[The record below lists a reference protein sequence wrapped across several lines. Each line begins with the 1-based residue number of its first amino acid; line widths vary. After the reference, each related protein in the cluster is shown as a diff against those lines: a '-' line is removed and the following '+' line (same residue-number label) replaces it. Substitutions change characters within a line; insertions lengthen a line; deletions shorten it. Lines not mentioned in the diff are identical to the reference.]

1 MAKIL
6 RKDEPKKK
14 KVITI
19 IKNNS
24 NSVQNYK
31 LLPKHMIPRK
41 KKLAF

>member
-1 MAKIL
+1 MAKIM

-19 IKNNS
+19 SKVPSDSI
-24 NSVQNYK
+24 QNYK

-41 KKLAF
+41 KKISY